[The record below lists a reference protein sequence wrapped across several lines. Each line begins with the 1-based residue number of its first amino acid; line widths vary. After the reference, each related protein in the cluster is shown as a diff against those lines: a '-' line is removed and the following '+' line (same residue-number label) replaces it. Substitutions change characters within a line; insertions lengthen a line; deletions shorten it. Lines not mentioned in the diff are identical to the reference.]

1 MANIKSSAKRDEKS
15 KELRAKNRADKTEL
29 KTMMK
34 KFDAAVAEGDKDA
47 AVSAYKVA
55 VDAAVSAYKVAVKTV
70 DHAAGKGLIHKNNA
84 AHKKSSMTAK
94 LNELEK

>member
-29 KTMMK
+29 KTMIK
-34 KFDAAVAEGDKDA
+34 
-47 AVSAYKVA
+47 S
-55 VDAAVSAYKVAVKTV
+55 V

-84 AHKKSSMTAK
+84 AHKKSSMSVK
-94 LNELEK
+94 LNGME

>member
-34 KFDAAVAEGDKDA
+34 KFDAA
-47 AVSAYKVA
+47 AVPIKLLLRQ
-55 VDAAVSAYKVAVKTV
+55 
-70 DHAAGKGLIHKNNA
+70 LITQPA
-84 AHKKSSMTAK
+84 RV
-94 LNELEK
+94 

>member
-34 KFDAAVAEGDKDA
+34 KF
-47 AVSAYKVA
+47 
-55 VDAAVSAYKVAVKTV
+55 DAAVSAYKVAVKTV

>member
-34 KFDAAVAEGDKDA
+34 KF
-47 AVSAYKVA
+47 
-55 VDAAVSAYKVAVKTV
+55 SAYKVAVKTV

-84 AHKKSSMTAK
+84 AHKKSSMSVK
-94 LNELEK
+94 LNGME